1 MPSVPAYVQEISIN
15 RIRKEGMLVLRG
27 YVLAMSTSGMAL
39 VFLIW
44 WIVGDLSRFDAAK
57 LVTPAPWVCAGA
69 YVLSAFA
76 MRACSAPFC
85 KRCLA
90 GLFALQALLLLTT
103 LLAARTVLPGI
114 RINFAIFAQV
124 GRDPIIL
131 LPPVLVLLW
140 LYYLALSPAIAAIR
154 LLATR
159 LPPDDVPV
167 TTVMATLKRARK
179 RPRARTRLAARAQ
192 ALKAIALL
200 TLITLVVVS
209 LRTTFQLIE
218 TEDEDVDLLAF
229 LGDMVLF
236 VPFIFVIPLLWRRGQ
251 RLEALDANEA
261 LKHDPRPPILYLRSF
276 QDDSELLGDSA
287 GLFLQVGSGA
297 PSTKLEGARAQAF
310 RRILQTGQGRLEES
324 LAWDV
329 RGIGPFVAI
338 GAPTEA
344 LPQLGAARAYL
355 SDNTWQSTVIRWVDL
370 AGLIILAIGPTKW
383 IRWELDTI
391 VERDALSKLVI
402 LMPAGR
408 PEDRAARWQQV
419 TSGLQQTRWGSSLA
433 MVDSDPVIAIRF
445 IDDGGLSIVTGGK
458 RGPIDYLLA
467 FRLMLYQMKKS
478 AQ

>member
-1 MPSVPAYVQEISIN
+1 M
-15 RIRKEGMLVLRG
+15 
-27 YVLAMSTSGMAL
+27 
-39 VFLIW
+39 
-44 WIVGDLSRFDAAK
+44 
-57 LVTPAPWVCAGA
+57 
-69 YVLSAFA
+69 LSAFA
-76 MRACSAPFC
+76 MRACWAPFC

-131 LPPVLVLLW
+131 LPLVLVLLW

-167 TTVMATLKRARK
+167 TTVMATLNRARK
-179 RPRARTRLAARAQ
+179 RPRARTRLAARA
-192 ALKAIALL
+192 LKAIALL
-200 TLITLVVVS
+200 TLIALVVVS

-218 TEDEDVDLLAF
+218 IEDEDVDLLAF

-261 LKHDPRPPILYLRSF
+261 LKHDPRPPVLYLRSF
-276 QDDSELLGDSA
+276 QDDLELLGDSA

-355 SDNTWQSTVIRWVDL
+355 SDDTWQSTVIRWVDL
-370 AGLIILAIGPTKW
+370 AGLIILAIGPTEW

-391 VERDALSKLVI
+391 VERDALSKLII

-433 MVDSDPVIAIRF
+433 MVDFDTVIAIQF
-445 IDDGGLSIVTGGK
+445 INDEDYRSSRAEK